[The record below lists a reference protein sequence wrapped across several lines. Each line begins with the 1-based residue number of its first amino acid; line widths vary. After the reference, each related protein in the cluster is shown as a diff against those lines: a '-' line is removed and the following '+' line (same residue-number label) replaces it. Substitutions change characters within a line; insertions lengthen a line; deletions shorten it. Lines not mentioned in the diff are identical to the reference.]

1 MYLFLLC
8 YNYPVHSCL
17 LFRGNTT
24 CFMKISVILLIQK
37 VLVYFQHI
45 ASEVFSCVTKNQN
58 EWFVFANY
66 AWIFN
71 IQTELRRE
79 VR

>member
-1 MYLFLLC
+1 
-8 YNYPVHSCL
+8 
-17 LFRGNTT
+17 
-24 CFMKISVILLIQK
+24 MKISVILLIQK